1 VQEEEEE
8 EEEDDEKEEV
18 AGAQKLATSSPAP
31 ASPLTPNR
39 GTRGSSGRRVRA
51 IKMEEE
57 EDSEGEEAGHEDD
70 DYQPMEEEEAE
81 DDNEEDVDN
90 RKRRTKRR
98 NATGGDDG
106 DEDSDDDDVKPV
118 LVKHKKEE
126 RMELQEERTQV
137 TLGEGEAVTRDS
149 VGALAFKRGGSQ
161 RTKEERAERLRE
173 VLGRPAL
180 ALIPEAGDATEAD
193 VPAKAGG
200 KGGKAGQVLFREKH
214 RHWIAE
220 ANQKD
225 AQGRSRDDPAYDPST
240 LFIPRKVAASIHRLL
255 LLGSF
260 LLCGDDDDDDDLT
273 SPRSGRIWRG

>member
-1 VQEEEEE
+1 M
-8 EEEDDEKEEV
+8 DEN
-18 AGAQKLATSSPAP
+18 GARLLSFVEI
-31 ASPLTPNR
+31 LGTPPSIFDLSDLLPPHLLFTRFLFSFLRLMRR
-39 GTRGSSGRRVRA
+39 GMLDRRRP
-51 IKMEEE
+51 E
-57 EDSEGEEAGHEDD
+57 S
-70 DYQPMEEEEAE
+70 
-81 DDNEEDVDN
+81 
-90 RKRRTKRR
+90 
-98 NATGGDDG
+98 
-106 DEDSDDDDVKPV
+106 V
-118 LVKHKKEE
+118 LHH
-126 RMELQEERTQV
+126 TQA

-149 VGALAFKRGGSQ
+149 VGALAFKPGGAQ

-180 ALIPEAGDATEAD
+180 ALLPETGVATEAD
-193 VPAKAGG
+193 APVKAG

-240 LFIPRKVAASIHRLL
+240 LFIPRKVAASIHHLL

-260 LLCGDDDDDDDLT
+260 LLCGDDDLT